1 MTGNR
6 KPDLDRVLQDLALQ
20 DFEQFCGVTGID
32 LSQGYVCMELRK
44 RERNGKTKSIRAISQ
59 ALGLTKKQVESRIKK
74 CPAGMGERYSVFEK

>member
-6 KPDLDRVLQDLALQ
+6 KPDLDRVLQDLALK

-44 RERNGKTKSIRAISQ
+44 RERSGKAKSVRAISQ

-74 CPAGMGERYSVFEK
+74 CPTDNGKPYSIFE